1 MRAQIVVLSC
11 FFFLMIRRPP
21 RSTRTDTLFPYT
33 TLFRSAHASLAGRAR
48 AYLDINCGHCHN
60 EKGPADTSGLW
71 LDVGDHPP
79 RHLGLCKPSIAAGQG
94 TGGHRFGIVP
104 GKPAESILAYRMASD
119 APGVRMPEIGRDVV
133 HREGVELIDAWIAAM
148 EGGCDGA

>member
-1 MRAQIVVLSC
+1 MRISDWRSDVCSSGLGV
-11 FFFLMIRRPP
+11 P
-21 RSTRTDTLFPYT
+21 RNADWRDA
-33 TLFRSAHASLAGRAR
+33 AHASLDGRAR

-104 GKPAESILAYRMASD
+104 GKRSEENTS
-119 APGVRMPEIGRDVV
+119 
-133 HREGVELIDAWIAAM
+133 ELQSLMRISYAAFS
-148 EGGCDGA
+148 

>member
-1 MRAQIVVLSC
+1 ML
-11 FFFLMIRRPP
+11 RRPP
-21 RSTRTDTLFPYT
+21 SSTRTDTHFPYT
-33 TLFRSAHASLAGRAR
+33 PLFRS
-48 AYLDINCGHCHN
+48 AYLDINGGHCHN

-119 APGVRMPEIGRDVV
+119 APGVQIGRAHV
-133 HREGVELIDAWIAAM
+133 
-148 EGGCDGA
+148 